1 MKKAVYWLILIILI
15 AAFLRFWDLPNTPLG
30 LWADEA
36 INGTNTIQ
44 ALETRTWKVFY
55 PENFGREGLFINIQ
69 ALSVA
74 IFGHEPWV
82 LRLPSAI
89 FGLLTVLG
97 LYLMTRELF
106 DARVGLFAS
115 FFLATSFWHINF
127 SRIGFRA
134 IMAPFFLVWS
144 FYFLFLAMRKSKEW
158 LFALAGFIFGLGF
171 HSYIAYR
178 VAPIVALLPLWKF
191 YRSWKKSPGEG
202 GCAPCAIGLFIF
214 MAILAASP
222 LLIYYAQNPQDFF
235 GRTAGISIFQS
246 QEPLA
251 KFSENFIKTLGM
263 FNFAGDFN
271 WRHNL
276 AGSSQLWWPVGIL
289 FVVGLWFAIRQ
300 TFGGKTFILL
310 WFVVMLLP
318 VAISN
323 ESLPHALRAIVLI
336 PPAMIFAA
344 LGLEHIIKN
353 WKLKIKNCRP
363 ALATIFL
370 FVFFVAATAHAY
382 NTYFN
387 RWAGNFN
394 VREAFRA
401 DITDKA
407 RWIKKQPYNIKKYVI
422 TDAVGQVDITGTPM
436 SFQQII
442 FITDTFY
449 PQKQA
454 EKNIYYISVKNLD
467 SADCSQKCLFLP
479 IESKPTI
486 YKILKGQIPNLRL
499 DASQEF
505 IVVKNY

>member
-106 DARVGLFAS
+106 GARVALFTS

-222 LLIYYAQNPQDFF
+222 LLIYYAQ
-235 GRTAGISIFQS
+235 
-246 QEPLA
+246 
-251 KFSENFIKTLGM
+251 
-263 FNFAGDFN
+263 
-271 WRHNL
+271 
-276 AGSSQLWWPVGIL
+276 
-289 FVVGLWFAIRQ
+289 
-300 TFGGKTFILL
+300 
-310 WFVVMLLP
+310 
-318 VAISN
+318 
-323 ESLPHALRAIVLI
+323 
-336 PPAMIFAA
+336 
-344 LGLEHIIKN
+344 
-353 WKLKIKNCRP
+353 
-363 ALATIFL
+363 
-370 FVFFVAATAHAY
+370 
-382 NTYFN
+382 
-387 RWAGNFN
+387 
-394 VREAFRA
+394 
-401 DITDKA
+401 
-407 RWIKKQPYNIKKYVI
+407 
-422 TDAVGQVDITGTPM
+422 
-436 SFQQII
+436 
-442 FITDTFY
+442 
-449 PQKQA
+449 
-454 EKNIYYISVKNLD
+454 
-467 SADCSQKCLFLP
+467 
-479 IESKPTI
+479 
-486 YKILKGQIPNLRL
+486 
-499 DASQEF
+499 
-505 IVVKNY
+505 

>member
-1 MKKAVYWLILIILI
+1 M
-15 AAFLRFWDLPNTPLG
+15 
-30 LWADEA
+30 
-36 INGTNTIQ
+36 
-44 ALETRTWKVFY
+44 
-55 PENFGREGLFINIQ
+55 FINIQ

-353 WKLKIKNCRP
+353 WKLKIA
-363 ALATIFL
+363 AL
-370 FVFFVAATAHAY
+370 
-382 NTYFN
+382 
-387 RWAGNFN
+387 R
-394 VREAFRA
+394 
-401 DITDKA
+401 
-407 RWIKKQPYNIKKYVI
+407 
-422 TDAVGQVDITGTPM
+422 
-436 SFQQII
+436 
-442 FITDTFY
+442 
-449 PQKQA
+449 
-454 EKNIYYISVKNLD
+454 
-467 SADCSQKCLFLP
+467 
-479 IESKPTI
+479 
-486 YKILKGQIPNLRL
+486 
-499 DASQEF
+499 
-505 IVVKNY
+505 